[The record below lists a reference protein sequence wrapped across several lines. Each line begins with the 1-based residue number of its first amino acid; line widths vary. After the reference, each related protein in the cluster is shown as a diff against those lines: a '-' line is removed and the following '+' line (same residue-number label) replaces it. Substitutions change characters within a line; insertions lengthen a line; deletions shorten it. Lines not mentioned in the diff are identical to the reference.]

1 MGKLKNF
8 LFISS
13 LLLGGGCASVGEY
26 GSISPPKNMGD
37 ACAILNEKS
46 SWQKPTFEA
55 AYQWKVSPGTIL
67 SFMRYESSFRHDARP
82 VDSKGNLMSS
92 ALGYSQALNKTWSDY
107 ETARGKGQRQ
117 NFDDSADFIG
127 WYINIL
133 SNKAFVAKD
142 DPTNLYLAYHEGIGG
157 YDPDSG
163 KIAGKSHDPHA
174 KGMLSLRQ
182 FVPAKHP
189 KSEKRRLEK
198 EGRQSFKCERY
209 AKNVSHEAGIFRPV
223 HAKLKLQHDTGDNAH
238 GKIDDKQAAPE
249 FSQF

>member
-157 YDPDSG
+157 YLNGTYLNKAWLVNYANKVGYLASIYDNQ
-163 KIAGKSHDPHA
+163 
-174 KGMLSLRQ
+174 LNRC
-182 FVPAKHP
+182 
-189 KSEKRRLEK
+189 
-198 EGRQSFKCERY
+198 QSKQMSKF
-209 AKNVSHEAGIFRPV
+209 N
-223 HAKLKLQHDTGDNAH
+223 KLQMAEIKKNNSMPI
-238 GKIDDKQAAPE
+238 KIMANE
-249 FSQF
+249 Y